1 MKIHRSQNIFVQSD
15 GCRRFTMTP
24 APTTTHIHVTTMTV
38 LRDTA
43 TDTGGTPGKED
54 PASGGNPFR

>member
-1 MKIHRSQNIFVQSD
+1 
-15 GCRRFTMTP
+15 MTP

-43 TDTGGTPGKED
+43 TDTGGTPGKEH